1 MVYRNSEIRK
11 YQVFAYTKWVGGLFG
26 SPGVTGSRPGENI
39 SFICIYWAMLLCFK
53 YIQPYGY
60 SYYSTMFD

>member
-1 MVYRNSEIRK
+1 MVVYRNSEIRK

-39 SFICIYWAMLLCFK
+39 K
-53 YIQPYGY
+53 
-60 SYYSTMFD
+60 